1 MFICEYGNHS
11 SWKLK
16 TRSNSA
22 LTNLMLNLESS
33 TTPSNHPTT
42 ESDDSES
49 CNRLAIVEE
58 EDIEVIENNEQPP
71 AGTIDKPLFTPYS
84 TGASQVPS
92 APMLSAQQLNT
103 LRQFNQNHNLLQ
115 GTVIIVY
122 ANSCNMQHYSI
133 KLITFAIHWEVIV
146 EV

>member
-1 MFICEYGNHS
+1 MLICEYRNHS

-16 TRSNSA
+16 TQSNSV
-22 LTNLMLNLESS
+22 LIELMLNLESS
-33 TTPSNHPTT
+33 TTPSNHLTT

-58 EDIEVIENNEQPP
+58 ENIEVIENNEQPL
-71 AGTIDKPLFTPYS
+71 AGTIEKPLFTPYS
-84 TGASQVPS
+84 TGASQVSS

-115 GTVIIVY
+115 G
-122 ANSCNMQHYSI
+122 MW
-133 KLITFAIHWEVIV
+133 F
-146 EV
+146 